1 MFNTISIQVVDIT
14 EIKDAVSHDFF
25 ESLMETIN
33 MSDISFGNNDD
44 TLIRVPRFIELVE
57 EAAEVFCDDD
67 YSWKEKISQEKKD
80 KISGEAKKLIQQL
93 NELPSGVV
101 IALGS

>member
-44 TLIRVPRFIELVE
+44 TLIRIPRFIGLVE
-57 EAAEVFCDDD
+57 EAVEDFCDD
-67 YSWKEKISQEKKD
+67 SWRDKKTTQDKKD